1 MHNCPIVRLFDC
13 LIVAWALSFAAFG
26 QELVQTRVTITSQ
39 PAGASVIID
48 GMDKGTTPIT
58 LFDIKPG
65 RHHLKY
71 RLPGYE
77 ERDRF
82 FDTNDGPYIEK
93 NEVLEEVKGLLL
105 LKTDPPDCDIQIDG
119 VSIGRTPR
127 LITHLPARG
136 TYSIRLRKAGYQNQ
150 TISVRFDGRKPLVR
164 EEKMVLSSGSTSSP
178 IPQARRS

>member
-1 MHNCPIVRLFDC
+1 MNNCPILRLFGC

-82 FDTNDGPYIEK
+82 FDTNDGPYIYK
-93 NEVLEEVKGLLL
+93 K
-105 LKTDPPDCDIQIDG
+105 
-119 VSIGRTPR
+119 
-127 LITHLPARG
+127 
-136 TYSIRLRKAGYQNQ
+136 
-150 TISVRFDGRKPLVR
+150 
-164 EEKMVLSSGSTSSP
+164 
-178 IPQARRS
+178 